1 MIAALFGIKKWKKLG
16 IVHNKGMDFYEN
28 LRAARQQAQDEA
40 DKVAKQKEDD
50 KNAISDYRAKR
61 VQFLKGYG
69 SWANKEGSQSKAKGR
84 SDDYYEKGL
93 DEFIRRSGEYEGAI
107 NAGSSEADIAR
118 YGAKILDKLSG
129 ELAGSNMSF
138 EEYVDK
144 RGTKDEKALYRAKQ
158 QYEREKDNRPAQD
171 YYGRQNPGFQYENE
185 FNELK
190 KKYES
195 SLKSNDDYVYDLYEN
210 YDKYTNGSTSG
221 NNNKTNNSGSVTEES
236 SDTVTF
242 TLPRANDPEYGG
254 FAQKIIDLGLATDK
268 GLWGSDGDVAFYTQQ
283 LYDQGA
289 LDANGNLKIGTPIK
303 LKRRKV

>member
-1 MIAALFGIKKWKKLG
+1 
-16 IVHNKGMDFYEN
+16 MDFYEN
-28 LRAARQQAQDEA
+28 LRTARQQAQEEA
-40 DKVAKQKEDD
+40 DKAAKQKEDD
-50 KNAISDYRAKR
+50 RNAISDYRSKR

-69 SWANKEGSQSKAKGR
+69 KWANKDGSQSKAKGR

-93 DEFIRRSGEYEGAI
+93 DEFIRKSGEYEGVI
-107 NAGSSEADIAR
+107 NADSSEADIAR
-118 YGAKILDKLSG
+118 YGAKVLDKLNG

-138 EEYVDK
+138 EEYVNK

-171 YYGRQNPGFQYENE
+171 YYGRQNQGFQYENE

-190 KKYES
+190 KKYEA

-210 YDKYTNGSTSG
+210 YGKYTTGSTGG
-221 NNNKTNNSGSVTEES
+221 NNSTADKANAVAEKTDE